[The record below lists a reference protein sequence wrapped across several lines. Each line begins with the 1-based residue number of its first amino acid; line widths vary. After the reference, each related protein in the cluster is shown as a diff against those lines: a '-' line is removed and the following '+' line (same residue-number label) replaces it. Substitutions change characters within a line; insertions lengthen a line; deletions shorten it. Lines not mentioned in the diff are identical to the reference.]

1 MMKIKA
7 VANISRLKDIVSVFV
22 KYGFEDVVRMLDLP
36 GKAITRRI
44 VDPDPNL
51 SSFARLRLALE
62 ELGPTFIKFGQILSL
77 RAELLPATLIAELG
91 KLQDEVPPEDM
102 GGIRPVIESSL
113 GQPLNEA
120 FIIFDEQ
127 PVAAASLSQ
136 VHRAV
141 LRDGRKTLALK
152 VQRPEIRSKIET
164 DLDILAHAANLLH
177 ERRKSLRMY
186 DLPELVRSIRRTL
199 QHELDFSREA
209 RHMQVAHNLMAELS
223 GIHIP
228 RVYTD
233 LSHKRLL
240 VMEYVRGRKLK
251 EIDRR
256 RLSNAE
262 TLAKNGMQAIVKQI
276 LEDGFFHAD
285 PHPGN
290 LLIADDETMSLLD
303 WGMVGRLTQQDRH
316 VLLNLM
322 AAIVERDAQR
332 LSDALLVITAGSSG
346 LDRQELERDLLNLMD
361 YHITKNLA
369 ELRLER
375 FLMDVVDIVRKY
387 RLRIPSNHFITLK
400 ALITAEGTARLL
412 YPQLDVVGE
421 MEPHVRRLAA
431 LRFKPDVL
439 WRHWRT
445 LIFEIAASP
454 TKLPRQM
461 GEIIHKL
468 QHGDLRLRFEHHN
481 LGDLLAIMDKTF
493 SRLTMGII
501 AAALIIGSSL
511 IITTGVPPLFLGYP
525 LLGLVG
531 YLISAVLGLW
541 IVFDILRS
549 R

>member
-1 MMKIKA
+1 MMKMKTI
-7 VANISRLKDIVSVFV
+7 ANISRLKDIVSVFV
-22 KYGFEDVVRMLDLP
+22 KHGFEDVVRMLDLP
-36 GKAITRRI
+36 GKAFTRRI

-62 ELGPTFIKFGQILSL
+62 ELGPTFIKFGQIMSL
-77 RAELLPATLIAELG
+77 RSELLPAPLITELG
-91 KLQDEVPPEDM
+91 KLQDEVPPEDID
-102 GGIRPVIESSL
+102 GIRPVIESSL
-113 GQPLNEA
+113 GQPLNDI

-127 PVAAASLSQ
+127 PLAAASLSQ

-141 LRDGRKTLALK
+141 LRDGRKPLALK
-152 VQRPEIRSKIET
+152 VQRPGIRSKIET
-164 DLDILAHAANLLH
+164 DLEILAHAANLLH
-177 ERRKSLRMY
+177 ERKASLRMY
-186 DLPELVRSIRRTL
+186 DLPGLVRAIRQTL
-199 QHELDFSREA
+199 QRELDFSREA
-209 RHMQVAHNLMAELS
+209 RYMQIARNLMAGLS
-223 GIHIP
+223 GVHIP

-233 LSHKRLL
+233 MSRKRLL

-256 RLSNAE
+256 RLTNAE
-262 TLAKNGMQAIVKQI
+262 TLAKKGMQAIIKQI

-290 LLIADDETMSLLD
+290 LLIADGETMSLLD

-332 LSDALLVITAGSSG
+332 LCDALLVITSGSSD
-346 LDRQELERDLLNLMD
+346 LERQELERDLLNLMD
-361 YHITKNLA
+361 YHITATLK
-369 ELRLER
+369 ELHLKRLIID
-375 FLMDVVDIVRKY
+375 MMTIVRKY
-387 RLRIPSNHFITLK
+387 GLRIPSNHFITLK
-400 ALITAEGTARLL
+400 SLITAEGTARLL

-421 MEPHVRRLAA
+421 MEPYVRRLAA

-439 WRHWRT
+439 WRHLRT

-454 TKLPRQM
+454 TKLPRQI

-468 QHGDLRLRFEHHN
+468 ERGNLRLRFEHHN
-481 LGDLLAIMDKTF
+481 LADLLTILDKTF

-501 AAALIIGSSL
+501 AAAMIIGSSL
-511 IITTGVPPLFLGYP
+511 IINTGIPPLYLGYP
-525 LLGLVG
+525 VLGLVG

-541 IVFDILRS
+541 VVFDILRS

>member
-1 MMKIKA
+1 
-7 VANISRLKDIVSVFV
+7 
-22 KYGFEDVVRMLDLP
+22 MLDLP
-36 GKAITRRI
+36 AKGLSRRI
-44 VDPDPNL
+44 VDPDPSLN
-51 SSFARLRLALE
+51 SFARLRMALE

-77 RAELLPATLIAELG
+77 RAELLPAPLIAELG
-91 KLQDEVPPEDM
+91 KLQDEVPPAEID
-102 GGIRPVIESSL
+102 GIRQVIESSL
-113 GQPLNEA
+113 EQPLEDT
-120 FIIFDEQ
+120 FIIFEEQ

-141 LRDGRKTLALK
+141 LRKGRTPLALK

-164 DLDILAHAANLLH
+164 DLDILSHAANLLH
-177 ERRKSLRMY
+177 ERKASLRMY
-186 DLPELVRSIRRTL
+186 DLPGLVRSIGRTL

-209 RHMQVAHNLMAELS
+209 RHMKIAHNLMEELS

-233 LSHKRLL
+233 MSCKRLL
-240 VMEYVRGRKLK
+240 VMEYVQGRKLK
-251 EIDRR
+251 EIDQSH
-256 RLSNAE
+256 LSNAE

-290 LLIADDETMSLLD
+290 LLISNDETISLLD

-332 LSDALLVITAGSSG
+332 LSDALLVITTGSSD
-346 LDRQELERDLLNLMD
+346 LERQELERDLLNLMD
-361 YHITKNLA
+361 YHITENLA
-369 ELRLER
+369 ELRIER
-375 FLMDVVDIVRKY
+375 FIMDIVEIVRKY

-431 LRFKPDVL
+431 MRFKPDVL
-439 WRHWRT
+439 WRHLRT

-454 TKLPRQM
+454 TKLPRQIR
-461 GEIIHKL
+461 EIIHKL
-468 QHGDLRLRFEHHN
+468 EHGNLRLRFEHHN
-481 LGDLLAIMDKTF
+481 LTDLLTILDKTF

-501 AAALIIGSSL
+501 AAAMIIGSSM
-511 IITTGVPPLFLGYP
+511 IITTGIPPLFIGYP
-525 LLGLVG
+525 VLGLVG
-531 YLISAVLGLW
+531 YLISALLGLW